1 MLQKLPP
8 VLYAL
13 YVFTGVSYA
22 QTPNVVTDIAP
33 VHSLVA
39 TVMQGVGE
47 PSLIVRQGAS
57 PHEYS
62 LTPQEAAN
70 LQSADM
76 VVWLGADLTPWL
88 EARIS
93 GLAPDALSIELLENP
108 QTLLLDRRDT
118 VLFESHDHDGHAD
131 EEEHKDHDDHADHAD
146 HDHDDH
152 DEHDHGHDGQDP
164 HAWLDP
170 QNASIWMAVIA
181 AELSRLDPE
190 NADKY
195 AQNATDGIADMTALT
210 AQLQAD
216 LAPLHDRP
224 FIVFHDAYQ
233 YYETRFGVHAAG
245 ALNLSDATRASASR
259 VAELRAVV
267 TDGGITCAMSEPQ
280 FNDRIID
287 SVFGDLVTKGVLDPL
302 GTSYDLGPDLY
313 GQTLQSIA
321 DSFMKCLA
329 STK

>member
-131 EEEHKDHDDHADHAD
+131 EEEHKDHDDHAD

>member
-76 VVWLGADLTPWL
+76 VVWLGAGLTPWL

-93 GLAPDALSIELLENP
+93 GLASDAVSIELLENP

-131 EEEHKDHDDHADHAD
+131 EEEHKDHDDHADH
-146 HDHDDH
+146 DDH

-181 AELSRLDPE
+181 ADLSRLDPE

-195 AQNATDGIADMTALT
+195 AQNATDGIADLTALT

-216 LAPLHDRP
+216 LAPLRDRP

-302 GTSYDLGPDLY
+302 GTSHGLGPDLY

-329 STK
+329 TTK

>member
-39 TVMQGVGE
+39 TVMQGVDE
-47 PSLIVRQGAS
+47 PSLVVRQGAS

-62 LTPQEAAN
+62 LTPQEAAS
-70 LQSADM
+70 LQSADV

-88 EARIS
+88 ESRIS
-93 GLAPDALSIELLENP
+93 GLAPNAVSIELLENP
-108 QTLLLDRRDT
+108 KTLLLPHREGA
-118 VLFESHDHDGHAD
+118 LFEAHDHGEEEHGEGHADHDGH
-131 EEEHKDHDDHADHAD
+131 
-146 HDHDDH
+146 DH
-152 DEHDHGHDGQDP
+152 DEHAADNHDDHKGHGHSGHDP

-181 AELSRLDPE
+181 ADLSRLDPE

-195 AQNATDGIADMTALT
+195 AQNATDGIADLTALT

-216 LAPLHDRP
+216 LAPLRDRP

-302 GTSYDLGPDLY
+302 GTSHDLGPDLY

-329 STK
+329 TTK